1 MVASI
6 KLQAPSGTSLRSL
19 VRGFVLTKQTEGKS
33 SRTVEY
39 YRDNLKRL
47 LWYAEKEGWSDD
59 IRLLTE

>member
-1 MVASI
+1 
-6 KLQAPSGTSLRSL
+6 
-19 VRGFVLTKQTEGKS
+19 VLTKQTEGKS